1 MTLRIDTDEDGDRI
15 VRRKLSDQVLDRL
28 REMIRSRELKPGD
41 ALPSERALMERFG
54 VGRPAVR
61 EALQS
66 LHNSGLITIAH
77 GERSRVNAITA
88 GTVLDQSD
96 QIARL
101 LLDSVPSNLEH
112 LKEAR
117 QMFELGIV
125 GVAAEKAS
133 EADIAALRDL
143 AAHQRALLGGDPV
156 PFIKADMAFHAR
168 IAEIVG
174 NPIIAAVSVAML
186 RWLFEYHTALLHW
199 SNNEEITLTEHDRIV
214 DLIAA
219 HDREGATAMMRDH
232 LERATSLYAFNDETA
247 NRPAR

>member
-66 LHNSGLITIAH
+66 LHNSGLITITH

-112 LKEAR
+112 LKQAR

-125 GVAAEKAS
+125 GVAADKAS
-133 EADIAALRDL
+133 EADVAALRDL

-186 RWLFEYHTALLHW
+186 RWLFEYHDALLHW

-219 HDREGATAMMRDH
+219 HDREGATMMMRDH
-232 LERATSLYAFNDETA
+232 LDRATSLYAFNDEAA